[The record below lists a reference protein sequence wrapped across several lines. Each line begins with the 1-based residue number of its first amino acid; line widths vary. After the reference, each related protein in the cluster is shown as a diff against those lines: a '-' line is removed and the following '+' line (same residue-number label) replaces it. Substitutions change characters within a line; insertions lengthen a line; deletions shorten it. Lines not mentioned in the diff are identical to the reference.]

1 MGKTRTN
8 TEEMQGDNEPGGEAG
23 FALYLAVGFIVLISV
38 LAGSV
43 GTKLNIAA
51 LSEARKSDR
60 RAALDEAE
68 AGLAHGWKELSDGF
82 ALDNSWTGSAIAA
95 TDADITNDRDKCID
109 PFETDPTTFYPSARA
124 NNGERARRF
133 FVKRD
138 GNNYRIYGCGFDDNG
153 TRIAFGLYAASG
165 SNLSLTRLRRY

>member
-1 MGKTRTN
+1 MSALEDNKDRKTRA
-8 TEEMQGDNEPGGEAG
+8 EDG

-51 LSEARKSDR
+51 LSEARKNDR

-68 AGLAHGWKELSDGF
+68 AGLAHGLLESASGIAAN
-82 ALDNSWTGSAIAA
+82 ALWSGSAVAA
-95 TDADITNDRDKCID
+95 SDAFIDDDREKCIR
-109 PFETDPTTFYPSARA
+109 PFESISEASAYYPSDRA

-138 GNNYRIYGCGFDDNG
+138 GNDVKIYGCGFDDKG

-165 SNLSLTRLRRY
+165 NTLSLTRLRRY

>member
-1 MGKTRTN
+1 MRDTQENSK
-8 TEEMQGDNEPGGEAG
+8 EAG

-51 LSEARKSDR
+51 LSEARKNDR

-68 AGLAHGWKELSDGF
+68 AGLAHGLLETASGITGNVLWS
-82 ALDNSWTGSAIAA
+82 GSAIAA
-95 TDADITNDRDKCID
+95 SDAFIADDREKCIR
-109 PFETDPTTFYPSARA
+109 PFESVADASAYYPSDRA

-138 GNNYRIYGCGFDDNG
+138 GSDYKIYGCGFDDNG

-165 SNLSLTRLRRY
+165 STLSLTRIRRY